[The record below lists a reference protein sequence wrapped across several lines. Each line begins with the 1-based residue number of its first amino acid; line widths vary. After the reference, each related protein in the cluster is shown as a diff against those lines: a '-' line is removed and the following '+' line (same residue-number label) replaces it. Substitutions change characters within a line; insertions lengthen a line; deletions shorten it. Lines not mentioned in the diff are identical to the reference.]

1 MWNSL
6 PEDIVDAPSMIA
18 FKNRLDKAMQ
28 EHMFSLKTPRILRYN
43 WNLEAISNLPSVE
56 KIWSKG
62 QSSQEK
68 YKNRRKAYPG
78 LFFNAE
84 DTILYYIVAFEISEK
99 CKFHENHSYK
109 MRRAIPRALGTHGEL

>member
-6 PEDIVDAPSMIA
+6 PEDIVDAPSMNA

-28 EHMFSLKTPRILRYN
+28 EHMFSLKMPRTLRNN
-43 WNLEAISNLPSVE
+43 WNLEAILNLPSAE
-56 KIWSKG
+56 KICSKG

-68 YKNRRKAYPG
+68 YKNRRHAYPG

-84 DTILYYIVAFEISEK
+84 DAILYYNKQFCA
-99 CKFHENHSYK
+99 
-109 MRRAIPRALGTHGEL
+109 